1 MESKTVK
8 WVILGLISLT
18 LVTGYIISDVM
29 APLDIMLEQQV
40 GWNSTEYGI
49 FTFGYGLFNVF
60 LLMLIFGG
68 MLLDRFGARFTGL
81 LSIVIMLA
89 GTFMK
94 YWAISTDFGGE
105 MITIIGFTMKLQ
117 VFWAMIGFAV
127 FGVGIELIGITSSKI
142 IVKWFSGRSIAL
154 AMGLNVAAGR
164 IGTGIALLGA
174 YPYAKLMGS
183 VSAPLALCMVLLIIG
198 LLSYLVFVV
207 LDARSD
213 RQTPVKEEA
222 VADDEKFRVSDIFS
236 IARISGF
243 WYLALMCVCFYSAV
257 FPFLKF
263 ATSFMIQKYG
273 FTPFWAGF
281 IPALIPFG
289 NILLTPVFGSI
300 YDRKGRGASIMILG
314 AFMLIGVHVLFAI
327 PMFTWSM
334 LAIVL
339 MVVLGAAFSLVP
351 SAMWPSVPKIIPFNK
366 LGTAYSMIFWI
377 QNWGLMGVPLLM
389 GWVRGQFVTGEMMVD
404 GQPTTTYDYTWV
416 MVIFALLGVLALVMG
431 LLLKR
436 ADARKGYGLQLPN
449 LKE

>member
-1 MESKTVK
+1 MNSKAAK
-8 WVILGLISLT
+8 WIVLGMVSFT
-18 LVTGYIISDVM
+18 LVTGYIITDLM
-29 APLDIMLEQQV
+29 APLDIMLEQQL
-40 GWNSTEYGI
+40 GWNSSEYGI
-49 FTFGYGLFNVF
+49 FNFGYGLFNVF

-68 MLLDRFGARFTGL
+68 MLLDRFGARLTGIIA
-81 LSIVIMLA
+81 IVLMFVGA
-89 GTFMK
+89 AVK
-94 YWAISTDFGGE
+94 YWAITTGFGGE
-105 MITIIGFTMKLQ
+105 VMTVLGFTMKVQ
-117 VFWAMIGFAV
+117 AFWAMIGFAI
-127 FGVGIELIGITSSKI
+127 FGVGIEMIGITATKI
-142 IVKWFSGRSIAL
+142 IVKWFNGRSLAL

-164 IGTGIALLGA
+164 IGTGIALFGA
-174 YPYAKLMGS
+174 YPYARLMGS
-183 VSAPLALCMVLLIIG
+183 VSAPLALCMVLLAIG

-213 RQTPVKEEA
+213 REA
-222 VADDEKFRVSDIFS
+222 PRTGEVADDEKFRFSDIFS
-236 IARISGF
+236 IARMSGF
-243 WYLALMCVCFYSAV
+243 WFLALMCVCFYSAV

-327 PMFTWSM
+327 PALTWSVV
-334 LAIVL
+334 AIIL
-339 MVVLGAAFSLVP
+339 MIVLGAAFSLVP

-366 LGTAYSMIFWI
+366 LGTAYAMIFWI

-389 GWVRGQFVTGEMMVD
+389 GWVRGRFATGEIIVD
-404 GQPTTTYDYTWV
+404 GHPTTAYDYTWV
-416 MVIFALLGVLALVMG
+416 MVIFASLGVLALAMG

-436 ADARKGYGLQLPN
+436 ADARKGYGLQKPN
-449 LKE
+449 MRS